1 MRLTSHDVCGSPLI
15 LEGTPILTGPKQE
28 TVSMTWAFLHSSPSH
43 LWSMSQESH
52 SIPPHIVHCSFYDPG
67 WVTPFPFYS
76 GDFSIGL
83 SCRIR
88 LWVRFYSKIC
98 ASQFVFSNNFYFL
111 KWKTR
116 VVIKNIV
123 QSKYLMNDNDLNAMN
138 RVNISNNL
146 DK

>member
-1 MRLTSHDVCGSPLI
+1 
-15 LEGTPILTGPKQE
+15 
-28 TVSMTWAFLHSSPSH
+28 
-43 LWSMSQESH
+43 MSQESH
-52 SIPPHIVHCSFYDPG
+52 SIPPHIVHCSLYDPG

-98 ASQFVFSNNFYFL
+98 ASQFFFQITYIFTSE
-111 KWKTR
+111 KR

-123 QSKYLMNDNDLNAMN
+123 QSKYLMNDKDLNAMN
-138 RVNISNNL
+138 SINISNNL
-146 DK
+146 NITTF